1 MRLDEIEPD
10 DAAQQRVKQLK
21 ASATAAADKAKQLR
35 ARANTAADTLGLQK
49 SRQATSQIQ
58 KAAVTST
65 VKPYR

>member
-21 ASATAAADKAKQLR
+21 ANATAAADKAKQLR

-49 SRQATSQIQ
+49 SRQAATQIQ
-58 KAAVTST
+58 KAATTST
-65 VKPYR
+65 IKPYR